1 MSLAIEN
8 AFVRHLCCSAA
19 SNISIARCSAR
30 APGTKRS
37 QSARWSNKAI
47 ALITIHFTESIGVT
61 ADAHARYLTV
71 KGKRSRN
78 NPRFGCSGWV
88 VWHFTV
94 DDREVVEH
102 LLPTEQGDHADY
114 GGQGDRESI
123 GIEICEF
130 PRSSAPG
137 CRNRPDCAPRGC
149 AGRSLSDPDI
159 RNRPSQHW
167 TRWDFPHGALP
178 SHSARARSGS
188 RRWMGN
194 RSKVE
199 PFRRASKVVS
209 LRLKSLIRF

>member
-159 RNRPSQHW
+159 RNRPSH
-167 TRWDFPHGALP
+167 ALDALGL
-178 SHSARARSGS
+178 SAWSPALAFCSSAIGKPP
-188 RRWMGN
+188 MDG
-194 RSKVE
+194 
-199 PFRRASKVVS
+199 
-209 LRLKSLIRF
+209 